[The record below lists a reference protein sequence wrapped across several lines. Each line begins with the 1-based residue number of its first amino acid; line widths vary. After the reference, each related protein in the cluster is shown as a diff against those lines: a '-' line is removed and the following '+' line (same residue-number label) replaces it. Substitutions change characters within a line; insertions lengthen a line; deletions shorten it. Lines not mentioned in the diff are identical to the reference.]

1 MLALRAC
8 IQTSLRGHE
17 YALFISLSSA
27 RWQLE
32 KKTGDVEV
40 QGDESLWNRFSL
52 DVSISLDKIKISG
65 YNTLV
70 QCIDK
75 TMQRL

>member
-1 MLALRAC
+1 M
-8 IQTSLRGHE
+8 QKFWE
-17 YALFISLSSA
+17 M
-27 RWQLE
+27 
-32 KKTGDVEV
+32 KTYGID
-40 QGDESLWNRFSL
+40 SFL